1 MKITWYKENVL
12 TKTGVIDAHEL
23 TILLTVKIWAPIYFA
38 AITKICYVIFK
49 VEQQQQHQQL

>member
-12 TKTGVIDAHEL
+12 TKTGIDAHEL

-49 VEQQQQHQQL
+49 VEQQQQPHQQL

>member
-12 TKTGVIDAHEL
+12 TKTGVDAHEL

-49 VEQQQQHQQL
+49 VEQQQHQQL